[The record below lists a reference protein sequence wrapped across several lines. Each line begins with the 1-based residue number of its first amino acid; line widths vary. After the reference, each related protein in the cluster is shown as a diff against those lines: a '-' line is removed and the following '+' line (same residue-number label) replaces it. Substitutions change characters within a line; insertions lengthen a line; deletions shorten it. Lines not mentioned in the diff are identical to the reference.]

1 MKKIFRLIAALAA
14 TTVAFS
20 CMEEANPETPE
31 TGKTNYDGPVT
42 TLEFTLD
49 ELETKT
55 VWDGENHTWAEG
67 DMIKIIWMDAEGK
80 TGDVEAE
87 VVDGKVTA
95 QVGVADTYYAVYPE
109 TTAYTLAVAEGQT
122 EPQLSVV
129 IPQTQDG
136 SFRQANI
143 MAAKTTASDK
153 TFAFKNLTH
162 IFKFTLSEDSEHQ
175 GFQFMSNSSQ
185 AHLTGCVAVTFNDDA
200 ENPVTIGEAKSITI
214 NDVTYTLSSVV
225 QVGNLPA
232 GGTYYV
238 GFRPDADMT
247 YGFGFKATKSEGTT
261 GWSEGALSTNK
272 VETNRSAITFIKNL
286 DKAIRTDWYFK
297 EEAEGKGDGSDWEN
311 AGSTDL
317 LVKLLGEHLL
327 LTQEET
333 VLYNKNTNGWRLYG
347 ADLHL
352 AAGTYELPT
361 TIMFQLAVNNRTKVL
376 GGYPDNLTG
385 TSLEGRDA
393 SQYKTII
400 SKNGGSRLFAGNG
413 STLYNW
419 TWDGI
424 TFTFKEGTTSTDRGS
439 AFYFNASTKGTV
451 SFIECTFEN
460 LKTNQGTGGGAIDFN
475 TADQTFKATFKGC
488 KFLGNC
494 ATKGHGG
501 AIVVEAGE
509 KAELSFENCEFSK
522 NSSTAGHGGAIS
534 LQSESKAKISLT
546 GCSFSGNFT
555 STSSAGTGG
564 AIYSHSSIVIVDR
577 CSFVGNGKNA
587 DGATSCYEGGAIF
600 SIDAAVSTDGSTPLS
615 YLYIYDSYFTGNAAS
630 NQAGAVKAQGGGYMA
645 MINSTVSGNTTTNGV
660 VRLRCAAAG
669 PTSDNGLHAYIVN
682 STFADSANSF
692 YNQQSTAYIYNTA
705 IRKYFAN
712 GTAPKMNLYS
722 SVMTEVSTAKNTTI
736 DNVAGYY
743 DAAGTVDENVTDFT
757 NLFGTYA
764 EGIVPVGGIG
774 LTHGMQSTA
783 LSALGT
789 TIETAMPLFDV
800 SKLTVDQ
807 KGNSREGKTIMG
819 AYVGE

>member
-1 MKKIFRLIAALAA
+1 MKKIIRLIAAFAAA
-14 TTVAFS
+14 TAAFS
-20 CMEEANPETPE
+20 CMEEADFETSIGTSYE
-31 TGKTNYDGPVT
+31 GPMT
-42 TLEFTLD
+42 TIEFTIG

-55 VWDGENHTWAEG
+55 AWDGENHTWSEG
-67 DMIKIIWMDAEGK
+67 DKIKIIWGTEADAC
-80 TGDVEAE
+80 VEAE
-87 VVDGKVTA
+87 VINGKVDA
-95 QVGVADTYYAVYPE
+95 QVGVADFYYAVYPE
-109 TTAYTLAVAEGQT
+109 TSAYTFTTPEGAA

-200 ENPVTIGEAKSITI
+200 ENPVTITEAEDVTI
-214 NDVTYTLSSVV
+214 NDVKYSLSSVV
-225 QVGNLPA
+225 QAGNLPA
-232 GGTYYV
+232 GGTYFV
-238 GFRPDADMT
+238 GLRPDADMT

-272 VETNRSAITFIKNL
+272 VETNRSAITSIKNL
-286 DKAIRTDWYFK
+286 DKAIRDDWYFK
-297 EEAEGKGDGSDWEN
+297 EAAAGKGDGSDWEN

-333 VLYNKNTNGWRLYG
+333 VVYNKNTNGWRLYG
-347 ADLHL
+347 ANLHL
-352 AAGTYELPT
+352 AAGTYELPR
-361 TIMFQLAVNNRTKVL
+361 TIAFQLAVNNKTKVL

-393 SQYKTII
+393 AQYKTII

-413 STLYNW
+413 SNLHNW

-451 SFIECTFEN
+451 SFIDCTFEN

-475 TADQTFKATFKGC
+475 TEAQAFKATFKGC

-501 AIVVEAGE
+501 AIVVETGE

-534 LQSESKAKISLT
+534 LQSGSKAKISLS
-546 GCSFSGNFT
+546 GCSFNGNFT
-555 STSSAGTGG
+555 STTTAGTGG

-587 DGATSCYEGGAIF
+587 DGATSCYEGGAIYSF
-600 SIDAAVSTDGSTPLS
+600 DAAVSTDGSTPLS
-615 YLYIYDSYFTGNAAS
+615 YLYIYDSYFTDNAAS

-645 MINSTVSGNTTTNGV
+645 MINSTVSGNTTKNGA
-660 VRLRCAAAG
+660 VRLRCATG
-669 PTSDNGLHAYIVN
+669 NPTSDKGMHAYLVN

-705 IRKYFAN
+705 IRKYYEN
-712 GTAPKMNLYS
+712 GTEPIMNLYS
-722 SVMTEVSTAKNTTI
+722 SVMTEVAGGKTDIK
-736 DNVAGYY
+736 AGYY
-743 DAAGTVDENVTDFT
+743 DAAGAVDGEVTDFT
-757 NLFGTYA
+757 DLFGTYA

-789 TIETAMPLFDV
+789 TIEAAMPLFDV

>member
-14 TTVAFS
+14 TTIAFS

-55 VWDGENHTWAEG
+55 AWDGENHTWSEG
-67 DMIKIIWMDAEGK
+67 DMIKLIWMDAEGK

-225 QVGNLPA
+225 QVGNLPS

-238 GFRPDADMT
+238 GLRPGADMA

-261 GWSEGALSTNK
+261 EWSEGALSTNK

-286 DKAIRTDWYFK
+286 DKAIRDDWYFK
-297 EEAEGKGDGSDWEN
+297 EKAAGKGDGSDWEN

-327 LTQEET
+327 LTQDET

-347 ADLHL
+347 ANLHL
-352 AAGTYELPT
+352 AAGTYELPR
-361 TIMFQLAVNNRTKVL
+361 TIAFQLAVNNKTKVL
-376 GGYPDNLTG
+376 GGYPDNLSG

-393 SQYKTII
+393 AQYKTII

-413 STLYNW
+413 SNLYNW

-424 TFTFKEGTTSTDRGS
+424 TFTFKEGTTTTDRGG

-451 SFIECTFEN
+451 SFIDCTFEN
-460 LKTNQGTGGGAIDFN
+460 LKANHNIGGGAIDFN
-475 TADQTFKATFKGC
+475 TKDQAFKATFKGC

-534 LQSESKAKISLT
+534 LQSGSKAKISLT
-546 GCSFSGNFT
+546 GCSFNGNFT
-555 STSSAGTGG
+555 STTKDVGYGG

-577 CSFVGNGKNA
+577 CSFVGNGKDA
-587 DGATSCYEGGAIF
+587 ETSCYEGGAIY

-615 YLYIYDSYFTGNAAS
+615 YLYIYDSYFTDNAAS

-645 MINSTVSGNTTTNGV
+645 MINSTVSGNTTKNGV
-660 VRLRCAAAG
+660 VRLRCAAG
-669 PTSDNGLHAYIVN
+669 NPTSDKGMHAYIVN

-705 IRKYFAN
+705 IRKYYEN
-712 GTAPKMNLYS
+712 GNEPPIMNLYS
-722 SVMTEVSTAKNTTI
+722 SVMTEVAGGKTEIK
-736 DNVAGYY
+736 AGYY
-743 DAAGTVDENVTDFT
+743 NAAGAVDGEVTDFT

-783 LSALGT
+783 LSAIGT
-789 TIETAMPLFDV
+789 TITAVMPLFDV

-807 KGNSREGKTIMG
+807 KGNSREGKNIMG
-819 AYVGE
+819 AYVGQ